1 MSLPNYNV
9 YDDLNKIK
17 DYYFKVNNNT
27 SIMENQK
34 NIWYFL
40 SREFNEKTFICE
52 FNEKTFICLALYI
65 TFIYNLYIIYDI
77 WGFW

>member
-17 DYYFKVNNNT
+17 DYYFKVNNNTSIMEYFKVNNNT

-52 FNEKTFICLALYI
+52 FNEKTFICLA
-65 TFIYNLYIIYDI
+65 FIYNIYI
-77 WGFW
+77 